1 MCGCQLALHLLMHA
15 ITIEAVFVGQFV
27 GFLLILILI
36 CHLSYL
42 ACIRSSC
49 STISLA
55 ISKKGTSFFCKTKTW
70 VILVKIV
77 ANITWFECQKYWHQ
91 FKKKNRKTLHNL
103 RSEYLEIVWS
113 IAWISFKTLKARD
126 EDHELT
132 NAVPI
137 VKAKQWKSKMFVQ
150 SINLISCS

>member
-15 ITIEAVFVGQFV
+15 ITIEAVFVAQFV

-91 FKKKNRKTLHNL
+91 FKRTEKPCTRRTW
-103 RSEYLEIVWS
+103 EYLEIVWS
-113 IAWISFKTLKARD
+113 TAYISFKTLKARD

-132 NAVPI
+132 NAVPT
-137 VKAKQWKSKMFVQ
+137 VKAKLWKSKMFVQ